1 MATLESLQNGLIG
14 KILSIKNKD
23 FLVALDQIISSG
35 SSISEITEL
44 TKEQKKMLEM
54 AEQDIKQGNL
64 ISQESMVKRNM
75 EWLNEM

>member
-1 MATLESLQNGLIG
+1 MATLESLQNSLIG

-23 FLVALDQIISSG
+23 FLVALDQLISSG

-54 AEQDIKQGNL
+54 GEQDIKQGNL